1 MNKFKFLTLSLVCA
15 IVAFG
20 YNNSATSA
28 VINNDKVMHAINSR
42 DTVNCSAREIAYQI
56 LYEIL
61 NCGIAEY
68 PNNADKIIDYADK
81 MIRRIINGVRSNNNG
96 ELCFNQHTTDYDP
109 NNGYNKVEEE
119 NLTLWAQA
127 ESIFELLRI
136 RTKNNNTLLLDVLDV
151 LRNFSRNDMLQLLM

>member
-1 MNKFKFLTLSLVCA
+1 M
-15 IVAFG
+15 
-20 YNNSATSA
+20 YNNSESSA
-28 VINNDKVMHAINSR
+28 IRDNSKVMDAVNSR
-42 DTVNCSAREIAYQI
+42 GTVNRSAQEIAYHI

-61 NCGIAEY
+61 DWGISEH
-68 PNNADKIIDYADK
+68 PNNEDKIIDYADK

-136 RTKNNNTLLLDVLDV
+136 RTENNNTLLLDVLDV
-151 LRNFSRNDMLQLLM
+151 LKNFSRNDMLQLLR